1 MMLSRIV
8 LRSLRGT
15 FLIATS
21 QRLEHGLRKAWRP
34 PPQPCVGLHTGSAHA
49 SIGAVH
55 ADATWAAGQIGGQEE
70 VWHSPPIFGALPE
83 AALPGAAQES
93 HTGMECDVCGQCPVL
108 GAPLGPHPGLRWD
121 GTAALCHRCSDAALD
136 CSCTSWRVPTHGVSL
151 FLHMVAYHTSMRQ
164 HVCMRMACA
173 NVMQGHASKAAVGRT
188 TTCATSAI
196 LRRRRGAT
204 TPTAAAPVTAPRPR
218 PRTCCLAG
226 AASGAAQ
233 SRGDLVQRKC
243 RWFSNL
249 DHQTHLRCWS
259 QSVLPHS
266 HVD

>member
-1 MMLSRIV
+1 MGCARHGAHHLSHASVCTRVARMHPSGQCMLM
-8 LRSLRGT
+8 LRG
-15 FLIATS
+15 LLGRLGAKRRCGIRRPS
-21 QRLEHGLRKAWRP
+21 LEHSPKRPFPGLPRRATPAWS
-34 PPQPCVGLHTGSAHA
+34 VMYAGSALC
-49 SIGAVH
+49 SVRP
-55 ADATWAAGQIGGQEE
+55 WALTQD
-70 VWHSPPIFGALPE
+70 
-83 AALPGAAQES
+83 
-93 HTGMECDVCGQCPVL
+93 C
-108 GAPLGPHPGLRWD
+108 D
-121 GTAALCHRCSDAALD
+121 GTAQQPFVTAAAMLLLIVLAPAGEYQRTVLAFFFTWWRTTPRC
-136 CSCTSWRVPTHGVSL
+136 G
-151 FLHMVAYHTSMRQ
+151 SM
-164 HVCMRMACA
+164 CACA
-173 NVMQGHASKAAVGRT
+173 WRAPTWTPVMQGHASKAAVGRT